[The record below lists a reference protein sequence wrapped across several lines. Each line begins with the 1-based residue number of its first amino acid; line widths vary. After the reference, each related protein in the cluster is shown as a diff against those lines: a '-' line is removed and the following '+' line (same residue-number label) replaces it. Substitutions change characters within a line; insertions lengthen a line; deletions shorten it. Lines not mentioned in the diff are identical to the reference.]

1 LRLQDYL
8 DRIGF
13 AGTPRVDLETLRAL
27 HRAHQLAVPFENLDV
42 QLRRPVSLE
51 IEPNYAKVVERRRG
65 GWCYELNCV
74 MGWALRE
81 IGFDVMRMGAGV
93 ARDRAGDFNL
103 GNHLCLLVRL
113 DDQPYLFDVGFGG
126 SLMKPLPLRAES
138 RDDAPYRVSLREMP
152 LGYWRFSEQ
161 AAGGEPFSFDFRVG
175 PADETLFARKCAYLQ
190 TDPMSGFVQTLV
202 VQRRTADTHVSLR
215 GRVLSI
221 YRTTGVDKTL
231 LHSGEELVDTLRE
244 RFDLDVPEASTLW
257 PRILARHDEVFKP
270 PGD

>member
-1 LRLQDYL
+1 
-8 DRIGF
+8 
-13 AGTPRVDLETLRAL
+13 
-27 HRAHQLAVPFENLDV
+27 
-42 QLRRPVSLE
+42 
-51 IEPNYAKVVERRRG
+51 
-65 GWCYELNCV
+65 
-74 MGWALRE
+74 
-81 IGFDVMRMGAGV
+81 
-93 ARDRAGDFNL
+93 
-103 GNHLCLLVRL
+103 
-113 DDQPYLFDVGFGG
+113 
-126 SLMKPLPLRAES
+126 
-138 RDDAPYRVSLREMP
+138 VSLREMP

-231 LHSGEELVDTLRE
+231 LHSGEELVDTLRD

-257 PRILARHDEVFKP
+257 PRILARLDEVFKP